1 MTIAELRGKLS
12 SEVTQ
17 KEDLLTSSV
26 FGTLKNIDRQVG
38 LGGFLN
44 LVGIEL
50 APDELENAE
59 FRFWEKMLDRTE
71 PDVSIR
77 TASTLIFVEA
87 KYLSS
92 LGADPTQLQREFE
105 RGRELIQP
113 AQAFHLITV
122 TTDAACPDV
131 LKSFCETLEPH
142 DASNV
147 HWTSWQMIAQ
157 LMEQV
162 CGDQRIDVV
171 SRRCAEDLCQLF
183 EHKSLRGFRGF
194 AMFTNAN
201 RNSQMIRQQKAFAG
215 EVANLIVELRAILK
229 EQNIVPLR
237 SSRNMIERDGRS
249 MSMDAP
255 NDWVLTYYAYPMVD
269 ARWAEQGL
277 GDASLVLKIFL
288 DTAELGI
295 LCAVWTDRNTPDD
308 LHQMAESDAAGWCSD
323 FRDDY
328 FGELLFLEDAPVQ
341 QSDALTKWGDCLAA
355 YQKYPLS
362 NFQDRSSVEMIA
374 KEIVRFRD
382 MVPLLVEWIVAN
394 QDNLLDTGEDELS
407 A

>member
-1 MTIAELRGKLS
+1 
-12 SEVTQ
+12 VTQ

-26 FGTLKNIDRQVG
+26 FGTFKNIDRQVG

-59 FRFWEKMLDRTE
+59 FRFWEKMIDRTE

-87 KYLSS
+87 KYLSP

-113 AQAFHLITV
+113 GQAFHLIAV
-122 TTDAACPDV
+122 TTDAAYPGV
-131 LKSFCETLEPH
+131 LKSFCEALEPH
-142 DASNV
+142 DAGNV

-162 CGDQRIDVV
+162 CSDQQIDVV
-171 SRRCAEDLCQLF
+171 SRRYAEDLWQLF
-183 EHKSLRGFRGF
+183 GHKNLRGFRGF
-194 AMFTNAN
+194 TMLTSAD
-201 RNSQMIRQQKAFAG
+201 RSSQTIRQQKAFAG
-215 EVANLIVELRAILK
+215 EVADLIVELRAILK
-229 EQNIVPLR
+229 ERDIVPLR

-269 ARWAEQGL
+269 KRWAEQGL

-295 LCAVWTDRNTPDD
+295 LCAVQTDRNIPGG
-308 LHQMAESDAAGWCSD
+308 LHRMTERDAIAWCSSFSD
-323 FRDDY
+323 VD
-328 FGELLFLEDAPVQ
+328 FGELPFLEGAPLQEGDTLVE
-341 QSDALTKWGDCLAA
+341 WGGKDWLAV

-394 QDNLLDTGEDELS
+394 QDNLLGTGEDELS